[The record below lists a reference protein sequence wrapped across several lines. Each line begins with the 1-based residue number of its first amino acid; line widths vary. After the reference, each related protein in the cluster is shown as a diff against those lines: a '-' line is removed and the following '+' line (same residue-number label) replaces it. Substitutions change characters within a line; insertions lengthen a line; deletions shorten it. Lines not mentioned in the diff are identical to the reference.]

1 MIAWLKR
8 EMVEVGLVTLYFLG
22 CFLVAVA
29 LLNLALAQRQLEFRG
44 LTEAVIIALVLAKV
58 VVVMGK
64 TRAGTRFDARV
75 PVAVAAAYKSLLY
88 FAATF
93 GVLLAEKIFHAYR
106 EHDALGAAIVAVW
119 TNRNRDVI
127 LVKSL
132 CIALA
137 LIGYHLYAGVDRR
150 LGKGILWRVMW
161 KRAATS

>member
-8 EMVEVGLVTLYFLG
+8 EMIEVGLVTLYFFV
-22 CFLVAVA
+22 CFLVAVV
-29 LLNLALAQRQLEFRG
+29 LMNLVLAQHQVEFRG
-44 LTEAVIIALVLAKV
+44 LPEAVIIALVLAKV
-58 VVVMGK
+58 VVVMNR
-64 TRAGTRFDARV
+64 TRVGTRFDARV

-93 GVLLAEKIFHAYR
+93 VVLLAEKVFHAYR
-106 EHDALGAAIVAVW
+106 EHDALGTAVVAVW
-119 TNRNRDVI
+119 THRSREVI

-132 CIALA
+132 CIGLA

-161 KRAATS
+161 KRAG

>member
-1 MIAWLKR
+1 VIAWLKR
-8 EMVEVGLVTLYFLG
+8 EAVEVGLVTLYFLG

-29 LLNLALAQRQLEFRG
+29 LAKLVLAQHQVEFRG
-44 LTEAVIIALVLAKV
+44 LTEAVITALVLAKV
-58 VVVMGK
+58 VVVMDK

-93 GVLLAEKIFHAYR
+93 GVLFAEKVFHAYR
-106 EHDALGAAIVAVW
+106 EHDGLGTAVVAVW
-119 TNRNRDVI
+119 TNRNREVI

-132 CIALA
+132 CIGLA

-161 KRAATS
+161 KRAG

>member
-22 CFLVAVA
+22 CFLLAVA
-29 LLNLALAQRQLEFRG
+29 LMRLVLAQHQIEFRG

-75 PVAVAAAYKSLLY
+75 PVAIASAYKSLLY
-88 FAATF
+88 FGATF
-93 GVLLAEKIFHAYR
+93 LVLLGEKVFHAYR
-106 EHDALGAAIVAVW
+106 EHGALGTAVVAVW
-119 TNRNRDVI
+119 TNRSRDVI

-132 CIALA
+132 CIGLA
-137 LIGYHLYAGVDRR
+137 LIGYHLYAGVDHR

-161 KRAATS
+161 KRAG